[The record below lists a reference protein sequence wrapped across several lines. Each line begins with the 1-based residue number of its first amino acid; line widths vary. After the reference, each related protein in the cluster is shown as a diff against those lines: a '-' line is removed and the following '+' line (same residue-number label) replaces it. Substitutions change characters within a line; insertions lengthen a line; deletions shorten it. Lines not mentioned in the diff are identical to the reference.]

1 MLDRGLSAFSAFLMD
16 FGIKHLLRTGYP
28 NYIELHHSQMIQRR
42 LLLLDSVPSAVV
54 SDSLEREQCLRKR
67 IHNTDYALKAN
78 EKLNVSCDIIST
90 HFSSVAQL

>member
-1 MLDRGLSAFSAFLMD
+1 
-16 FGIKHLLRTGYP
+16 
-28 NYIELHHSQMIQRR
+28 MIQRR

-54 SDSLEREQCLRKR
+54 SDSLEREQCLRKT

-90 HFSSVAQL
+90 HFSSVAQMWIMSQKFFLGKIDGVMISSKHLH